1 MSSQLPPMIES
12 PWLIRL
18 RIVPTTSAIFRPV
31 SWMDRVDVVWS
42 QDSMVL
48 QTCSATI
55 AWQTCL
61 LRSVLKFSNEI
72 MRASNLDQNLAQAGG
87 ESIFIECEALNF
99 GQKDDSYSK
108 LMNSKT
114 IPSSTPST
122 DSHL

>member
-1 MSSQLPPMIES
+1 
-12 PWLIRL
+12 
-18 RIVPTTSAIFRPV
+18 
-31 SWMDRVDVVWS
+31 
-42 QDSMVL
+42 MVL